1 MAPMNKQPF
10 QSVAFEWLSET
21 GEPVAGSEDRSFGES
36 GWVEYAMPP
45 EVGKGGYEAFEL
57 TLGMTLVRSTLEF
70 SPLVLGKL
78 VPLMEVDVE
87 FKEPSLQVMAL
98 RGLHGSIKEAYPPA
112 QMTASPGVDIFR
124 YTTHYLSS
132 FAADGTFSGTVI
144 SFSVGRTVLNQLIGD
159 EVAESLLVGLGI
171 ANIPSITV
179 CAIPLHISQ
188 LMFNAVS
195 SALSGTTQ
203 KLFCQA
209 KILEYLAALMH
220 HVCASAEVAPDHS
233 QKSRRRAQV
242 IHAQLM
248 ATEGKLPTLDEL
260 AEQYGRSAKLLNEEF
275 AQEFGKSVY
284 GFITD
289 HRLTQAH
296 AALEHSDVTIKQLAA
311 KLGYT
316 HVNNFTSAFK
326 RTFGYPPGTL
336 RRR

>member
-1 MAPMNKQPF
+1 MNPKPF
-10 QSVAFEWLSET
+10 KSVTFEWLSET
-21 GEPVAGSEDRSFGES
+21 GETITGTKDHRFGDS
-36 GWVEYAMPP
+36 GWMNYPMPP
-45 EVGKGGYEAFEL
+45 ESGKGGYEAIDL
-57 TLGMTLVRSTLEF
+57 TIGMTFVRTTLEF
-70 SPLVLGKL
+70 SPSVLGKQL
-78 VPLMEVDVE
+78 PMLEVDAE
-87 FKEPSLQVMAL
+87 FNEPTFQAMAFRGL
-98 RGLHGSIKEAYPPA
+98 RGGINEVFPPA
-112 QMTASPGVDIFR
+112 RLAASPGIDLFR
-124 YTTHYLSS
+124 YTQHYRSAF
-132 FAADGTFSGTVI
+132 FADATFSGEARHFSI
-144 SFSVGRTVLNQLIGD
+144 SRTVLGQLIGT
-159 EVAESLLVGLGI
+159 EESETLLEALEI
-171 ANIPSITV
+171 NHLPSIVTRP
-179 CAIPLHISQ
+179 IPLHISQ
-188 LMFNAVS
+188 LLFHALNTS
-195 SALSGTTQ
+195 LSGTTQ

-311 KLGYT
+311 KIGYT
-316 HVNNFTSAFK
+316 HVNNFTIAFK
-326 RTFGYPPGTL
+326 RKFGYPPGML